1 MRDIIVRWLFQ
12 QLYKH
17 KILSMERVIELK
29 SQWETFKTENPKVR
43 IRDAAKQLDTTEA
56 ELLAASV
63 SETVIRLTNDFQDIL
78 KAVESL
84 GKVMALTRNDYCV
97 HERKGVYQHITF
109 SGPMGLV
116 VNPDIDLRLFMMQWS
131 SAFAVDEN
139 GRKSLQFFGKD
150 GDAVHKIYLTETSD
164 IPAYHTLV
172 DKFTAHDQHT
182 VLIINKDKKVA
193 EEKSDSAIDAQG
205 FKETW
210 LTLKDTHD
218 FHGMLRKFGVTR
230 TQGLRLAPEGHAVT
244 ITKESLKSIIEKAAE
259 TDLEIMVFTGSA
271 GCIQI
276 HTGLIKNLLQTGPW
290 FNILDP
296 DFNMHLREDAI
307 ASVWL
312 VKKPTVDGIVTSI
325 EVFDQYGGIIV
336 QFFGKR
342 KPGIPENEHWR
353 LMVNEIAVISK

>member
-1 MRDIIVRWLFQ
+1 
-12 QLYKH
+12 
-17 KILSMERVIELK
+17 MEKVIELK
-29 SQWETFKTENPKVR
+29 SQWEAFKTENPKVR

-56 ELLAASV
+56 ELLATAV
-63 SETVIRLTNDFQDIL
+63 GETVIRLTNDFQDIL
-78 KAVESL
+78 KGVGAL

-97 HERKGVYQHITF
+97 HERKGVYKNVTF
-109 SGPMGLV
+109 SGPMGLA

-139 GRKSLQFFGKD
+139 NRKSLQFFGKD
-150 GDAVHKIYLTETSD
+150 GEAIHKIYLVETSD
-164 IPAYHTLV
+164 VHAYDALV
-172 DKFTAHDQHT
+172 NAFTAHDQHA
-182 VLIINKDKKVA
+182 VLVINRNKKVI
-193 EEKSDSAIDAQG
+193 EEKPDAEIDAAG

-230 TQGLRLAPEGHAVT
+230 TQGLRLAPEGHAVS
-244 ITKESLKSIIEKAAE
+244 ITKESLKSILEKASE

-276 HTGLIKNLLQTGPW
+276 HTGPVKKLLQTGPW
-290 FNILDP
+290 FNVLDP

-312 VKKPTVDGIVTSI
+312 VKKPTTDGIVTSI
-325 EVFDQYGGIIV
+325 EVFDKHGDIIV

-353 LMVNEIAVISK
+353 LMVNEIAIIAS